1 MAPLSDGNNIVE
13 IVEKTFSQITT
24 SIVLHTGKLMF
35 TTLQQ
40 KSNLCIPR
48 KGIAWPQS

>member
-24 SIVLHTGKLMF
+24 SIVLHTGKLMY
-35 TTLQQ
+35 TTVPRRLFIPALQ
-40 KSNLCIPR
+40 
-48 KGIAWPQS
+48 